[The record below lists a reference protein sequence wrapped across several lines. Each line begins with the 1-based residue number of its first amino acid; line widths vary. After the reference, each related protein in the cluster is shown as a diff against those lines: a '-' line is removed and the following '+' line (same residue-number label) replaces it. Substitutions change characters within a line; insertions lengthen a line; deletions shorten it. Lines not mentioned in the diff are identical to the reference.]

1 MRAVHSVQGRKFAAA
16 PAAREL
22 ACELELAT
30 STIAMLRSC
39 SRVARPHAARLRFL
53 ATESSSSSSS
63 SSSKSDSGGKSASA
77 VLDSAKSGGETTP
90 KGFTEGGGDI
100 AFKPTENG
108 WGYNKTYANAWDRIF
123 AKKGEEPASAPEP
136 APASEPLLDE
146 KKLGLLTAALDGG
159 ALSERLFEEAKRE
172 LERDR

>member
-1 MRAVHSVQGRKFAAA
+1 
-16 PAAREL
+16 
-22 ACELELAT
+22 
-30 STIAMLRSC
+30 ML
-39 SRVARPHAARLRFL
+39 
-53 ATESSSSSSS
+53 SSAS
-63 SSSKSDSGGKSASA
+63 SGGA
-77 VLDSAKSGGETTP
+77 DTTP

-136 APASEPLLDE
+136 SPAAEPPLLDE

>member
-1 MRAVHSVQGRKFAAA
+1 
-16 PAAREL
+16 
-22 ACELELAT
+22 
-30 STIAMLRSC
+30 MLRSC
-39 SRVARPHAARLRFL
+39 SRVARPHAVRLRFL

-108 WGYNKTYANAWDRIF
+108 WGYNKTYANSWDRIF
-123 AKKGEEPASAPEP
+123 AKKDPAAAPEP
-136 APASEPLLDE
+136 TPAEPLVLDE
-146 KKLGLLTAALDGG
+146 AKLALLAAARDGG

>member
-1 MRAVHSVQGRKFAAA
+1 
-16 PAAREL
+16 
-22 ACELELAT
+22 
-30 STIAMLRSC
+30 MLRVSA
-39 SRVARPHAARLRFL
+39 RVARPQAARLRFL
-53 ATESSSSSSS
+53 ATESSSSSTSSSSS

-108 WGYNKTYANAWDRIF
+108 WGYNKTYANSWDRIF
-123 AKKGEEPASAPEP
+123 AKKSDTPEAAPEP
-136 APASEPLLDE
+136 APAEPLVLDE
-146 KKLGLLTAALDGG
+146 AKLALLAAARDGG

-172 LERDR
+172 LEGDR

>member
-1 MRAVHSVQGRKFAAA
+1 MPFSRDEAGAAEPRRARRRCRG
-16 PAAREL
+16 
-22 ACELELAT
+22 
-30 STIAMLRSC
+30 
-39 SRVARPHAARLRFL
+39 SRV
-53 ATESSSSSSS
+53 
-63 SSSKSDSGGKSASA
+63 
-77 VLDSAKSGGETTP
+77 
-90 KGFTEGGGDI
+90 FTEGGGDI

-136 APASEPLLDE
+136 SPAAEPPLLDE

>member
-1 MRAVHSVQGRKFAAA
+1 
-16 PAAREL
+16 
-22 ACELELAT
+22 
-30 STIAMLRSC
+30 MLRSC
-39 SRVARPHAARLRFL
+39 SRVAGTHATRIRFL
-53 ATESSSSSSS
+53 ATESSSSSTTSSSS

-108 WGYNKTYANAWDRIF
+108 WGYNKTYANSWDRIF
-123 AKKGEEPASAPEP
+123 AKKSDTPEAAPEP
-136 APASEPLLDE
+136 APEPLVLDE
-146 KKLGLLTAALDGG
+146 TKLALLAAARDGG